1 MGELL
6 GKNMLAGKTRR
17 VVNKLLAT
25 FFITLLAIGVLIPF
39 IYMISASFKTIGQ
52 LNSQPLELIVE
63 GMTFRNYQKV
73 LALRDPT
80 FLRYYS
86 NSLKISVICV
96 LCELLT
102 SSMAGYAFARIQFR
116 GREIIFMLYLIT
128 MMIPFQAIMVP
139 QFMVFHDL

>member
-80 FLRYYS
+80 FFLFYS
-86 NSLKISVICV
+86 K
-96 LCELLT
+96 
-102 SSMAGYAFARIQFR
+102 
-116 GREIIFMLYLIT
+116 
-128 MMIPFQAIMVP
+128 
-139 QFMVFHDL
+139 